1 MHKTNKIRN
10 NSNPKDWYYI
20 PTNLNIVDE
29 FSRGVKF
36 NDLYQHTIETDLD
49 PVTGNSSDQ
58 IIDPSINVNR
68 HHPSKQTGLSKRKWS
83 NTQVFAINEHHLVVV
98 VGL

>member
-1 MHKTNKIRN
+1 MRKTNKIRN
-10 NSNPKDWYYI
+10 NSNPKEWYYI

-68 HHPSKQTGLSKRKWS
+68 HHPSNKLVYLKESVVILKCSPSMSTTLSWW
-83 NTQVFAINEHHLVVV
+83 
-98 VGL
+98 